1 MCYVVAIAI
10 GITNNELASRLESQ
24 GIVTAV
30 RHVGTACINK
40 NSVTGDGTSAIPAS
54 YSHSPSFLAHIY
66 VAVDTRPCLLGLSHW
81 CTRNPSYHTTR
92 KHPNRKRNL
101 KPRTEYEEY
110 ASRAYK
116 KQVPTK
122 SKKQDPTKRKP
133 IEKQDPT
140 HRKKYDLTNR
150 GRKSDDS

>member
-116 KQVPTK
+116 KQ
-122 SKKQDPTKRKP
+122 DPTKIKEAGPHKAKAHREAGPHTSKEVRPHKP
-133 IEKQDPT
+133 RSQI
-140 HRKKYDLTNR
+140 
-150 GRKSDDS
+150 